1 MKDSYV
7 ADTMAVVLRLE
18 KRMLSV
24 RAKDVY
30 LRVEVG
36 DADLFR

>member
-18 KRMLSV
+18 KRILSV

-30 LRVEVG
+30 LRVEAG